1 MKSILSGLFTQSPF
15 NQLQAHMAEVDK
27 CTNLIRPMFNAL
39 AEGNHDEVKNIAK
52 QVMFAEHEADVIKDK
67 IRGTIHDSMFLPVDK
82 KDLLRQLSA
91 QDDIADA
98 AEDVAVLVTIRH
110 TSVPAFLKEDIFTY
124 IDKCLEATTT
134 AAKIVDELDEMVESS
149 FGGLEARKVLELC
162 DRTGELEFEADKLQY
177 KLGQKMFLHE
187 KEMDPVD
194 IFMWFQLFKNIGEL
208 ADASEMMA
216 KRTRVFLIPT

>member
-1 MKSILSGLFTQSPF
+1 MKNILSGLFTQSPF

-27 CTNLIRPMFNAL
+27 CTGLIRPMFNAL
-39 AEGNHDEVKNIAK
+39 AEGKHDEVKAIAK
-52 QVMFAEHEADVIKDK
+52 QVMFAEHEADLIKDK
-67 IRGTIHDSMFLPVDK
+67 IRISIHDSMFLPVDK

-98 AEDVAVLVTIRH
+98 AEDVAVLITIRH
-110 TSVPAFLKEDIFTY
+110 TTVPDFLKEEIFAY
-124 IDKCLEATTT
+124 VDKCVEATNT
-134 AAKIVDELDEMVESS
+134 ASKIVDELDEMVESS

-187 KEMDPVD
+187 KEMNPVD
-194 IFMWFQLFKNIGEL
+194 IFMWFQLFKNMGEL
-208 ADASEMMA
+208 ADTAEMMA